1 MNCSVPDRR
10 VPSVSNLGSLPG
22 RKGIDD
28 EAEEIRRIRGIRHEL
43 ATIVR
48 QSREVWRLIPWRHRL
63 SLAGAVGIMSLAS
76 AANTA
81 IALCMGNLINVV
93 NPQTNPTS
101 RWPHLTQVA
110 ADLSG
115 RHRWRLPRA

>member
-1 MNCSVPDRR
+1 MLEVCRDW
-10 VPSVSNLGSLPG
+10 
-22 RKGIDD
+22 KGIDD
-28 EAEEIRRIRGIRHEL
+28 EAESNRGVPGGIRHEL

-63 SLAGAVGIMSLAS
+63 SLAGAVGIMSVAS

-93 NPQTNPTS
+93 NPQNNPGAV
-101 RWPHLTQVA
+101 RGR
-110 ADLSG
+110 ADTRRRHVSG
-115 RHRWRLPRA
+115 RHRRCLPRA